1 MGERLRTVFID
12 RKFPEGYVFGI
23 PETRSP
29 IGDGAIMLVDGAIML
44 LRSANP
50 DGFHL
55 HVSSLS
61 TNSGAPVFVT
71 DSTTEGSQ
79 WQVEFVG
86 SSGSKIF
93 LKNIRSGYYLHIAE
107 ESMGDGDTLV
117 HFDSTSEGSQW
128 QVEYVGDS
136 SSEIMLKNIRSGFYL
151 HAEPRSKRAC
161 CDEVIQSSDSVTD
174 DSKWFLEQLV
184 Q

>member
-1 MGERLRTVFID
+1 MGEVSFQTQSVSFVDMNPIALGDVRGSHMFIMDIFGVPCADGNPCNEIGFPDTISKERLRTVFID

-29 IGDGAIMLVDGAIML
+29 IVDGDVAETRSPIVDGAIML

-86 SSGSKIF
+86 SSGS
-93 LKNIRSGYYLHIAE
+93 
-107 ESMGDGDTLV
+107 
-117 HFDSTSEGSQW
+117 
-128 QVEYVGDS
+128 
-136 SSEIMLKNIRSGFYL
+136 
-151 HAEPRSKRAC
+151 
-161 CDEVIQSSDSVTD
+161 
-174 DSKWFLEQLV
+174 
-184 Q
+184 